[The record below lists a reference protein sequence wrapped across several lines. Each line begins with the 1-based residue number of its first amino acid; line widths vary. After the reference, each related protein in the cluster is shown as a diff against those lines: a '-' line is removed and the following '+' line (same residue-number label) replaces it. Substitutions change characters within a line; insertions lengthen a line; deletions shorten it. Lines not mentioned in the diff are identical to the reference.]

1 MIIIGCQS
9 MWTRQLELNTA
20 KGKIEMTDTA
30 ETLERQLGR
39 VQLLEAKLSTTG
51 ALIPVYLDGIFGG
64 DLRPILKIVDSTLRR
79 IKEETDADALAS
91 DRDDQVTFFPFTG
104 NPVSN

>member
-39 VQLLEAKLSTTG
+39 VQL
-51 ALIPVYLDGIFGG
+51 FGG
-64 DLRPILKIVDSTLRR
+64 DLWPILKIVDSTLRR

>member
-39 VQLLEAKLSTTG
+39 VQL
-51 ALIPVYLDGIFGG
+51 FGG

-91 DRDDQVTFFPFTG
+91 DRDDQVTFFPFTE

>member
-1 MIIIGCQS
+1 MIIIGCKS

-39 VQLLEAKLSTTG
+39 VQL
-51 ALIPVYLDGIFGG
+51 FGG

>member
-39 VQLLEAKLSTTG
+39 VQL
-51 ALIPVYLDGIFGG
+51 FGG

>member
-1 MIIIGCQS
+1 

-39 VQLLEAKLSTTG
+39 VQL
-51 ALIPVYLDGIFGG
+51 FGG

>member
-1 MIIIGCQS
+1 

-39 VQLLEAKLSTTG
+39 VQLDRPLLKNQVDL
-51 ALIPVYLDGIFGG
+51 FGG

>member
-39 VQLLEAKLSTTG
+39 VQLDRPLLKNQVDL
-51 ALIPVYLDGIFGG
+51 VGG
-64 DLRPILKIVDSTLRR
+64 DLWPILKIVDSTLRR

>member
-39 VQLLEAKLSTTG
+39 VQLDRPLLKNQVDL
-51 ALIPVYLDGIFGG
+51 FGG

>member
-39 VQLLEAKLSTTG
+39 VQLDRPLLKNQVDL
-51 ALIPVYLDGIFGG
+51 FGG

-91 DRDDQVTFFPFTG
+91 DRDDQVTFFPFTE